1 MERNKRSR
9 DADSRPPHFKK
20 IAIAAF
26 ALATTAAAG
35 VAFQYREQPRIAAVS
50 PALNK
55 MQPVASP
62 SSDSKLMPVAGKDHA
77 PYDSSKTQPYCPVE
91 QRREGAG
98 PHNPFCTIIRSR
110 EFSLEAVK
118 DLEVF
123 HWTRNVIEGAVSKVA
138 PTVQLIADHCLA
150 YLK

>member
-1 MERNKRSR
+1 MENNKRSS
-9 DADSRPPHFKK
+9 DADSRRPHLKK

-26 ALATTAAAG
+26 ALTAAAAAG
-35 VAFQYREQPRIAAVS
+35 VAIQHREQPRIAAVS
-50 PALNK
+50 PVSNE
-55 MQPVASP
+55 MQLVVSP
-62 SSDSKLMPVAGKDHA
+62 SSDRKLKPVAEKDYE

-98 PHNPFCTIIRSR
+98 LHNPFCTIIRSR
-110 EFSLEAVK
+110 DFSLEAVK

-123 HWTRNVIEGAVSKVA
+123 HWTRSAVEGAVMKVA
-138 PTVQLIADHCLA
+138 PTVQLIANHCLA